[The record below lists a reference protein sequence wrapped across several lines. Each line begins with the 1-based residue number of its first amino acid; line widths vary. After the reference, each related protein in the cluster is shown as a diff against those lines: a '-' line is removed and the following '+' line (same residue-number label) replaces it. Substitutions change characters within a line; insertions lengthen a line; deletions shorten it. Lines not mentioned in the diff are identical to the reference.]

1 MPYADPAKRKECLK
15 KYQEIHKEELTQY
28 RAEWYQANKEAHNKN
43 TKEWADNHRDK
54 TRMFVSRWTKNNQKR
69 KSASEAKRRCSKLQ
83 RTPNWS
89 QEDLVK
95 TFYLNCP
102 KGMTVDHI
110 VPLQG
115 KLVSGLHVADNL
127 QYLTPSENS
136 SKNNLYEV
144 NI

>member
-1 MPYADPAKRKECLK
+1 MPYADPAKRKEYLK